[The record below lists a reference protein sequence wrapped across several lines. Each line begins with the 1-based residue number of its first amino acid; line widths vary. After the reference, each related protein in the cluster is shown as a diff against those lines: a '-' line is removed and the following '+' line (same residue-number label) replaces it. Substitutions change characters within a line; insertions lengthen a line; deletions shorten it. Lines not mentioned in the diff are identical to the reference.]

1 MSIFSDSDKKKNNPG
16 FLDNQELGMID
27 ISREFHTSL
36 GIENSLFNRFSIGEV
51 QDMMERSGMFR
62 ILQARGYLGF
72 ELTLDGIS
80 DMDNR
85 IYIKDPSG
93 GILVHMRLKFSDF
106 QFKKLDQS
114 YKLVYIDWLL
124 TQNLKM
130 KNLKAKKKLYQGQ
143 EYPGLSVMNEIT
155 AFIRILATKMGAYG
169 AFNIP
174 EYFHDAVL
182 FHKSFQFVDPEKEGK
197 FRAILQSFGRTNL
210 RELSDQIHSEKIFD
224 GETGEVYLWKY
235 GEMVSCIN
243 TYLESELFDEEY
255 YKKVKKIVSG
265 IQYIRKV

>member
-1 MSIFSDSDKKKNNPG
+1 MGIFSDSDKNKGNPG
-16 FLDNQELGMID
+16 FLDGQELGMID
-27 ISREFHTSL
+27 ISREFQTSL
-36 GIENSLFNRFSIGEV
+36 GIENSLFNRFTIDEV
-51 QDMMERSGMFR
+51 RVMMEEAGMFR
-62 ILQARGYLGF
+62 ILQARGYSDF
-72 ELTLDGIS
+72 QITLDGIS
-80 DMDNR
+80 EMDNR

-124 TQNLKM
+124 TQNLKAKTM
-130 KNLKAKKKLYQGQ
+130 IAKKKLHQGQ
-143 EYPGLSVMNEIT
+143 EFPGLSVMNEIT
-155 AFIRILATKMGAYG
+155 SFIRILATKMGAYG

-197 FRAILQSFGRTNL
+197 FRAILQSFSRTNL
-210 RELSDQIHSEKIFD
+210 RELSNEIHGEKICD
-224 GETGEVYLWKY
+224 SATGDVYVWKY
-235 GEMVSCIN
+235 GEMVSCISS
-243 TYLESELFDEEY
+243 YLESALFDEEY

-265 IQYIRKV
+265 THYIRKV

>member
-1 MSIFSDSDKKKNNPG
+1 MGIFSDSDKKKGNPG
-16 FLDNQELGMID
+16 FLESQELGMID
-27 ISREFHTSL
+27 ISKEFHTSL
-36 GIENSLFNRFSIGEV
+36 GIENSLFNRFTGEEV
-51 QDMMERSGMFR
+51 REMLESAGIFR
-62 ILQARGYLGF
+62 TLQARGYNDY
-72 ELTLDGIS
+72 EISLDGIS

-130 KNLKAKKKLYQGQ
+130 KNMKAKKKLYQGQ
-143 EYPGLSVMNEIT
+143 EYPGLSLMNEIT
-155 AFIRILATKMGAYG
+155 GFIRILATKMGAYG

-182 FHKSFQFVDPEKEGK
+182 FHKSFQFVDPEKEGR
-197 FRAILQSFGRTNL
+197 FRAILQSFSRTNL
-210 RELSDQIHSEKIFD
+210 RELSDQIHTEKICD
-224 GETGEVYLWKY
+224 ASSGEVYVWKY

-243 TYLESELFDEEY
+243 SYLESALFDEEY
-255 YKKVKKIVSG
+255 YRKVNKIVSG
-265 IQYIRKV
+265 TKYIRKV

>member
-1 MSIFSDSDKKKNNPG
+1 MNIFSDSDKKKGNPG
-16 FLDNQELGMID
+16 FLDGQDLGMID
-27 ISREFHTSL
+27 ISREFQTSL
-36 GIENSLFNRFSIGEV
+36 GIENSLFNRFSIEEV
-51 QDMMERSGMFR
+51 NAMMEEAGMFR
-62 ILQARGYLGF
+62 ILKARGYVEF
-72 ELTLDGIS
+72 EVSLDGIS

-93 GILVHMRLKFSDF
+93 GVLVHMRLKFSDF

-130 KNLKAKKKLYQGQ
+130 KNLKTKKKLHQGQ

-155 AFIRILATKMGAYG
+155 GFIRVLATKMGAYG

-197 FRAILQSFGRTNL
+197 FRAILQSFSRNNL
-210 RELSDQIHSEKIFD
+210 RELSDHIHGEKIVN
-224 GETGEVYLWKY
+224 GETGEVYSWKY
-235 GEMVSCIN
+235 GEMVSCISS
-243 TYLESELFDEEY
+243 YLESALFDEEY

-265 IQYIRKV
+265 TRYIRKF

>member
-1 MSIFSDSDKKKNNPG
+1 MSIFSDSDKKKGNPG
-16 FLDNQELGMID
+16 FLDGQELGMID
-27 ISREFHTSL
+27 IAGELHTSL
-36 GIENSLFNRFSIGEV
+36 GIENRLFNRFSREEMK
-51 QDMMERSGMFR
+51 DMFESAGIFR
-62 ILQARGYLGF
+62 ILHARGYHDYGIF
-72 ELTLDGIS
+72 LDGIS

-130 KNLKAKKKLYQGQ
+130 KNMKAKKKLYQGQ
-143 EYPGLSVMNEIT
+143 EYPGLSLMNEIT
-155 AFIRILATKMGAYG
+155 GFIRILAAKLGAYG

-182 FHKSFQFVDPEKEGK
+182 FHKSFQFVDPEKEGR
-197 FRAILQSFGRTNL
+197 FRAILQSFSRTNL
-210 RELSDQIHSEKIFD
+210 RELSDQIHNEKIY
-224 GETGEVYLWKY
+224 EASAKELYVWKY

-243 TYLESELFDEEY
+243 GYLESTLFDEEY
-255 YKKVKKIVSG
+255 YKKVEKIVSG
-265 IQYIRKV
+265 TQYIRKI